1 MEALVKKVPV
11 PPYVAYRTL
20 KNFVERYKQGLPSRI
35 DRGLMGSMSG
45 AAQSQV
51 TTALRYLGMIT
62 ENNHPTE
69 TMKRYVT
76 GEEEVQRAAL
86 REALQSTYP
95 YIFNGSIDF
104 SSVTGSQLR
113 ETFEAHT
120 SATGETIGR
129 CIAFLKDAAQDAGVV
144 VSPFL
149 TQKKSRGGSARKKS
163 LAPRKEDTRASDRVP
178 ARVEPIERP
187 PAHALSGRTQSSLLL
202 TGLFQRLP
210 KPGSVWTKDERER
223 WVQTLNNVLLLEY
236 PEAAK

>member
-1 MEALVKKVPV
+1 
-11 PPYVAYRTL
+11 L

-62 ENNHPTE
+62 ENNHPTDL
-69 TMKRYVT
+69 MKRYAT
-76 GEEEVQRAAL
+76 GEQDEQETAL
-86 REALQSTYP
+86 REALQNAYP

-104 SSVTGSQLR
+104 SSITGSQLR
-113 ETFEAHT
+113 ETFETHT

-129 CIAFLKDAAQDAGVV
+129 CIAFLKDAATDAGVI

-149 TQKKSRGGSARKKS
+149 TQKKTRGGSARKRPVTS
-163 LAPRKEDTRASDRVP
+163 RKEEPRSADCAP
-178 ARVEPIERP
+178 AKIEVVERP
-187 PAHALSGRTQSSLLL
+187 LAHTLSGNAQSSLLL

-210 KPGSVWTKDERER
+210 KPGTVWTKDERER
-223 WVQTLNNVLLLEY
+223 WVQTMNNVLLLEY
-236 PEAAK
+236 PEA

>member
-1 MEALVKKVPV
+1 MEALVKKAPV

-76 GEEEVQRAAL
+76 GEEEEQKDAL
-86 REALQSTYP
+86 RGALLNGYP
-95 YIFNGSIDF
+95 FIFNGSIDF

-113 ETFEAHT
+113 ETFEVHT

-129 CIAFLKDAAQDAGVV
+129 CIAFLKDAANDAGVI

-149 TQKKSRGGSARKKS
+149 TQKKPRGSSPRKRS
-163 LAPRKEDTRASDRVP
+163 VTSRKEDTRSSDRAPSRIEV
-178 ARVEPIERP
+178 VERP
-187 PAHALSGRTQSSLLL
+187 PAHALSGQAQSSLLL

-210 KPGSVWTKDERER
+210 KPGSVWPKDERER
-223 WVQTLNNVLLLEY
+223 WVQTMNNVLLLEY
-236 PEAAK
+236 PEE

>member
-20 KNFVERYKQGLPSRI
+20 RNFVERYRQGLPSRI
-35 DRGLMGSMSG
+35 DRGLMASMSG

-69 TMKRYVT
+69 IMKRYVM
-76 GEEEVQRAAL
+76 GEQEEQRAAL
-86 REALQSTYP
+86 REALQDAYP
-95 YIFNGSIDF
+95 YIFNGNIDF
-104 SSVTGSQLR
+104 STITGSQLR

-129 CIAFLKDAAQDAGVV
+129 CIAFLKDAAADAGVV

-149 TQKKSRGGSARKKS
+149 IQKKTRGSS
-163 LAPRKEDTRASDRVP
+163 PRKRPAISRKEGTKQADSAPSRAESVERLAGQIVP
-178 ARVEPIERP
+178 G
-187 PAHALSGRTQSSLLL
+187 HAQSSLLL

-210 KPGSVWTKDERER
+210 IPGTPWPKDERER
-223 WVQTLNNVLLLEY
+223 WVETLNNVLLLEY
-236 PEAAK
+236 PEA